1 MFIQCVKALIVIS
14 IAVICFEAFM
24 QIPVAI
30 DLKGPL
36 AKLLGPAELGALVAT
51 FNSHL
56 ASVASAVTENGV
68 DISKVQK
75 IQQLYN

>member
-1 MFIQCVKALIVIS
+1 MGRG
-14 IAVICFEAFM
+14 CFEAFM

-56 ASVASAVTENGV
+56 ASVASSVAENGA
-68 DISKVQK
+68 QQ
-75 IQQLYN
+75 IQRLYN